1 MDTAE
6 DTGAPYEDCGIVA
19 GMRLWVYHGISLDK
33 CYIPVGA
40 IFSVPYNQ
48 KEELMNPSEVS
59 APPTVPATSAV
70 VSAPPPAS
78 STSAAETT
86 ELVSPAPLVAP
97 VAHTEVPPAQP
108 SPEDLVKLAS
118 SETGA
123 NGLLL
128 ALLAVAGSAG
138 ALKLYSDWSKQ
149 KHELKMKQAEI
160 EADLRRDEKGLN
172 GAQPPP
178 CQTAQA
184 KVEADLAS
192 LRGQL
197 EGMDARIKKSE
208 KLAASFP
215 GDFNPEDI
223 EELKKQVA
231 AFDKHLKA
239 TKRSAG
245 VK

>member
-6 DTGAPYEDCGIVA
+6 DTGAPYEDCGIVT

-59 APPTVPATSAV
+59 APPAAPATSAV
-70 VSAPPPAS
+70 VSAPATEQIS
-78 STSAAETT
+78 SATENP

-138 ALKLYSDWSKQ
+138 AFKLYTDWSKQ
-149 KHELKMKQAEI
+149 KHELKMKQADI
-160 EADLRRDEKGLN
+160 RRII
-172 GAQPPP
+172 
-178 CQTAQA
+178 
-184 KVEADLAS
+184 
-192 LRGQL
+192 
-197 EGMDARIKKSE
+197 DAFS
-208 KLAASFP
+208 AALPAYS
-215 GDFNPEDI
+215 
-223 EELKKQVA
+223 
-231 AFDKHLKA
+231 
-239 TKRSAG
+239 SAG
-245 VK
+245 K

>member
-1 MDTAE
+1 MDTA
-6 DTGAPYEDCGIVA
+6 DTAAPYEDCGILP
-19 GMRLWVYHGISLDK
+19 GMRLWIYHGISLDD

-40 IFSVPYNQ
+40 ILSVPYTQ
-48 KEELMNPSEVS
+48 KEESMEPTVEPAPAHAPTAVVSENTEINSLPELASPAATPEAHVEVS
-59 APPTVPATSAV
+59 AS
-70 VSAPPPAS
+70 
-78 STSAAETT
+78 
-86 ELVSPAPLVAP
+86 
-97 VAHTEVPPAQP
+97 QP
-108 SPEDLVKLAS
+108 SADDLVKIAS

-123 NGLLL
+123 NGLML

-138 ALKLYSDWSKQ
+138 AFKLYTDWSKQ
-149 KHELKMKQAEI
+149 KHELKMKQVETEAE
-160 EADLRRDEKGLN
+160 LRRDEKGLN

-231 AFDKHLKA
+231 AFDKQLKA
-239 TKRSAG
+239 TKRAAAA
-245 VK
+245 K

>member
-1 MDTAE
+1 MDTA
-6 DTGAPYEDCGIVA
+6 DTAAPYEDCGILP
-19 GMRLWVYHGISLDK
+19 GMRLWIYHGIPLDR

-48 KEELMNPSEVS
+48 KEESMNPTEVH
-59 APPTVPATSAV
+59 APPAAPATSAV
-70 VSAPPPAS
+70 VSEPPPAS
-78 STSAAETT
+78 SASAAENA
-86 ELVSPAPLVAP
+86 ELVPPAPLVAP

-108 SPEDLVKLAS
+108 APDDLVKLAS
-118 SETGA
+118 SEAGA

-138 ALKLYSDWSKQ
+138 AFKLYTDWGKQ
-149 KHELKMKQAEI
+149 KHELKMKQVETEAE
-160 EADLRRDEKGLN
+160 LRRDEKGLN

-178 CQTAQA
+178 CQAAQA
-184 KVEADLAS
+184 KVEADLAVMK
-192 LRGQL
+192 GQL

-215 GDFNPEDI
+215 GDFNPEDL
-223 EELKKQVA
+223 EELKKQVIA
-231 AFDKHLKA
+231 IDKQLKA

>member
-1 MDTAE
+1 MDTA
-6 DTGAPYEDCGIVA
+6 DTAEAPYEDCGIVP
-19 GMRLWVYHGISLDK
+19 GLRLWIYHGISLDK

-40 IFSVPYNQ
+40 VFSVPYNQ
-48 KEELMNPSEVS
+48 KEEPMNPTEVPAAKAAPAADAAVS
-59 APPTVPATSAV
+59 APATEQVTSA
-70 VSAPPPAS
+70 
-78 STSAAETT
+78 TENT

-118 SETGA
+118 SEAGA
-123 NGLLL
+123 NGLML

-138 ALKLYSDWSKQ
+138 AFKLYTDWGKQ
-149 KHELKMKQAEI
+149 KHELKMKQVEI

-178 CQTAQA
+178 CQAAQA
-184 KVEADLAS
+184 KVEADLMA

-197 EGMDARIKKSE
+197 EGMDARLKKSE
-208 KLAASFP
+208 QLSASFP

-231 AFDKHLKA
+231 AFDKQLKA